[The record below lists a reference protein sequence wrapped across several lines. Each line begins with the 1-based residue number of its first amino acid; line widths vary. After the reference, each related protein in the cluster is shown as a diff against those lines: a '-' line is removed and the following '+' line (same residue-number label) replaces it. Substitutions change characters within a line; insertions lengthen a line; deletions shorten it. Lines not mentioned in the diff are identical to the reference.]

1 MVSAAEANR
10 QSIVNLTA
18 SKRKQ
23 LILITGDEGK
33 KSFFLS
39 LVGPYLRGQ
48 KTLGDPDA
56 HHDAHCVAT
65 EARTTLLL
73 SLHVALWPVLWRGL
87 ASAERT
93 IIALALLLLVLRARG
108 HVTIMSLEARR
119 HASGKALVHRERQ
132 GAARHT
138 HGRVPTHK
146 RLQKQDDENC
156 QITCV
161 AYIFRVQ

>member
-1 MVSAAEANR
+1 M
-10 QSIVNLTA
+10 
-18 SKRKQ
+18 
-23 LILITGDEGK
+23 
-33 KSFFLS
+33 
-39 LVGPYLRGQ
+39 
-48 KTLGDPDA
+48 
-56 HHDAHCVAT
+56 AT

-87 ASAERT
+87 ASTKRT
-93 IIALALLLLVLRARG
+93 IVALVLLLLVLRARG
-108 HVTIMSLEARR
+108 HVTIGSLEARR

-161 AYIFRVQ
+161 VCTPYDFSNKVCYKIFKRPLRRRRHTCMWGGKANMGGMPPGPWGGYP